1 MSSRAVI
8 PPLVKAKPTLYK
20 TTDPLLKRLR
30 LEDPYGRPIDTIA
43 KDFEGKELVIFF
55 IGSAHGDAALKPLHH
70 DLIDIAH
77 RHHKYISVIYCS
89 ADLSPKKA
97 EAIVHNK
104 PYLRM
109 TMLDKSDF
117 APLVPIGTDGDKEIA
132 RMEKEEGIGASMR
145 DEAFVSGA
153 EYEGGEGK
161 LQLEREEDGEW
172 VSAICCA
179 AFSD

>member
-1 MSSRAVI
+1 MAMSTTTTI
-8 PPLVKAKPTLYK
+8 PPLVKAKPSLYE

-55 IGSAHGDAALKPLHH
+55 IGSAYGDAALKSLHH

-97 EAIVHNK
+97 SAIVHNK

-132 RMEKEEGIGASMR
+132 RLEKEEGIGASMR

-153 EYEGGEGK
+153 EYETGEWK
-161 LQLEREEDGEW
+161 LQLEREEAGREY
-172 VSAICCA
+172 
-179 AFSD
+179 